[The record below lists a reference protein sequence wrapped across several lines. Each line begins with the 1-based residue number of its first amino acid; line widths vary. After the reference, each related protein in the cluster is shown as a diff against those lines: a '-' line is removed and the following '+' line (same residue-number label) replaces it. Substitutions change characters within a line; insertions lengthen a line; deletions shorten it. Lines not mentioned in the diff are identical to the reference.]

1 MIEIFNLKL
10 KINVG
15 RGTILIE
22 KKQSNNRMEK
32 AMKTITKII
41 HINDGNDVTA
51 HNGVRLF
58 V

>member
-22 KKQSNNRMEK
+22 KKQSNNRMETSYVNNYK
-32 AMKTITKII
+32 
-41 HINDGNDVTA
+41 NYSY
-51 HNGVRLF
+51 
-58 V
+58 